1 MDHAFFSAVRLY
13 RELVTVRPAEKLS
26 AALIDALT
34 AYKLEAIEAM
44 KAVRDQLE
52 AER

>member
-1 MDHAFFSAVRLY
+1 MAKKFRDTLK
-13 RELVTVRPAEKLS
+13 AEFTAKS
-26 AALIDALT
+26 LIDALT